1 VRNVNNLDTINLWTR
16 SRRQRSEESA
26 LLTPHN
32 RVSSSHL
39 RSFQRENPK
48 QIVSTVSIL
57 GKKSQTRLTL
67 TELVFDGQ
75 FWHHRIKE
83 VHLMIDAAHQH
94 CLAVNVGHF
103 HNIDCHFHV
112 VWSLR
117 KEIREGCTFTSEGIN
132 GNKKRVIHLPASV
145 W

>member
-1 VRNVNNLDTINLWTR
+1 
-16 SRRQRSEESA
+16 
-26 LLTPHN
+26 
-32 RVSSSHL
+32 
-39 RSFQRENPK
+39 
-48 QIVSTVSIL
+48 
-57 GKKSQTRLTL
+57 
-67 TELVFDGQ
+67 
-75 FWHHRIKE
+75 
-83 VHLMIDAAHQH
+83 MIDAAHQH
-94 CLAVNVGHF
+94 CLAGNVGHF